1 MVLKDLKRAKIS
13 SVYKRMNLD
22 LDTIQALRHFIK
34 KEMDK
39 VKEDLVYHVDTIDKL
54 QYSRGK
60 LNALE
65 ALLQDL
71 KDLQKNEENID
82 DDSNT

>member
-1 MVLKDLKRAKIS
+1 
-13 SVYKRMNLD
+13 MNLD
-22 LDTIQALRHFIK
+22 LDTLQSIRHYIK

-60 LNALE
+60 LSAYE
-65 ALLQDL
+65 TLLQDL
-71 KDLQKNEENID
+71 KDLQKTEENID

>member
-1 MVLKDLKRAKIS
+1 
-13 SVYKRMNLD
+13 MNLD
-22 LDTIQALRHFIK
+22 LDTLQSVRHYIK
-34 KEMDK
+34 KQIDQ

-71 KDLQKNEENID
+71 KDLQKTEENID

>member
-1 MVLKDLKRAKIS
+1 
-13 SVYKRMNLD
+13 MNLD

-60 LNALE
+60 LSAYE
-65 ALLQDL
+65 TLLQEL
-71 KDLQKNEENID
+71 KDLQKTEENID